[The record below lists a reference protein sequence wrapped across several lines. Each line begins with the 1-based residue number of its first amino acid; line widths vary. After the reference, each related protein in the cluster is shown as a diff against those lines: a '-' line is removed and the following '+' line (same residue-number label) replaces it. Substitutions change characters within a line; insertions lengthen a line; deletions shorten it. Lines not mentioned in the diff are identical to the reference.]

1 MVVFLVSPY
10 REWGG
15 DRLHPQLELLTLK
28 SYESYLEQYCH
39 DRQVDQKKQKEN
51 RTEGLVG
58 KMLGSLLTTHEPKAN
73 AEESHVTEIECG
85 LK

>member
-1 MVVFLVSPY
+1 MGWGQITSTTRTSHPEVVLVAFGAVLS
-10 REWGG
+10 
-15 DRLHPQLELLTLK
+15 
-28 SYESYLEQYCH
+28 
-39 DRQVDQKKQKEN
+39 RQTSGPKNQKEN
-51 RTEGLVG
+51 RTEGIVG

>member
-15 DRLHPQLELLTLK
+15 DRFTSTAGTSHPEVVFGEVL
-28 SYESYLEQYCH
+28 S
-39 DRQVDQKKQKEN
+39 RQTSGPKNQKEN
-51 RTEGLVG
+51 RTEGIVG

-73 AEESHVTEIECG
+73 AEESHVSEIECG

>member
-1 MVVFLVSPY
+1 MVFLVSPY

-15 DRLHPQLELLTLK
+15 DRFTSTTATSHHEVVLVVFGAVL
-28 SYESYLEQYCH
+28 S
-39 DRQVDQKKQKEN
+39 RQTSGPKKQKEN
-51 RTEGLVG
+51 RTEGIVG
-58 KMLGSLLTTHEPKAN
+58 KMLGSLLTTHKPKAN